1 MTTLET
7 GAAPIAAQSEFVHQ
21 DGALSGP
28 NSRIP
33 GFNLEITRAMAL
45 DVVERTI
52 VAVLF
57 ATFVYRM
64 LFVPDIQP
72 SIATFLL
79 IASEVLPPCLILIRR
94 HSEAQSD
101 KVIDWCL
108 GFLGTNVA
116 LLTLP
121 AHPGTLITQEWC
133 SVILL
138 FGFVVQVASKL
149 TLGRSFGIVAANRGV
164 KIDGPY
170 RFVRHPIYLGYTI
183 AHIGFLLG
191 FPSLHNLIIYSVAL
205 VIQIARLLRE
215 ERLLMQDPRYRAY
228 MRQVPYRLIPRVF

>member
-1 MTTLET
+1 MTILET
-7 GAAPIAAQSEFVHQ
+7 GAPSSSSQ
-21 DGALSGP
+21 
-28 NSRIP
+28 NSRLPLLNI
-33 GFNLEITRAMAL
+33 EITRAMAL

-52 VAVLF
+52 VAILF
-57 ATFVYRM
+57 GTFAYRM
-64 LFVPDIQP
+64 LSVSDIEP
-72 SIATFLL
+72 TIATFLL
-79 IASEVLPPCLILIRR
+79 VASEVLPPLLILIRR

-116 LLTLP
+116 LLTMP

-138 FGFVVQVASKL
+138 FGFVVQVASKV

-170 RFVRHPIYLGYTI
+170 RFVRHPIYSGYLIT
-183 AHIGFLLG
+183 HVGFLLG
-191 FPSLHNLIIYSVAL
+191 FPSVHNLIVYSAAL
-205 VIQIARLLRE
+205 AIQIARLLRE
-215 ERLLMQDPRYRAY
+215 EHLLKQDPRYQEY
-228 MRQVPYRLIPRVF
+228 MKLVPYRLIPKVF